1 MAHDTVRVLT
11 FYIDPVAYRD
21 RLLMLRA
28 AAPAVGRIEVLLP
41 HAPAALVAELS
52 TPHFVL
58 TPLAARP
65 LPRWRREPAIAQA
78 VLSRVSRGEVDLVHD
93 TASHLL
99 AVFAALRLHP
109 RRPRLLS
116 SSFTAGY
123 EWHEDLRRQFPYE
136 SAYYTRVRWT
146 SFLQERAICH
156 LADAVT
162 VFGEGHIPRVAHSH
176 GVPLARLH
184 SLPNCCD
191 PAVFRPCAPDPAST
205 GFPPGT
211 RVLTNVGNQFIYKG
225 TWELLRAFA
234 EVSRSHDDARL
245 LLVGN
250 IHDEEEAALRAEPAR
265 LGVADRVR
273 FVGRCPRDL
282 VPVLLSTSD
291 AFVFPSYTEGSPR
304 AVLEAMAC
312 GLPVIATSLAGITA
326 LDPAAAFT
334 RFVPRADAGALA
346 AALDAHL
353 RASPEDR
360 ARRAE
365 AARARYLAHH
375 TPDAAARPLVALYRT
390 LCP

>member
-1 MAHDTVRVLT
+1 MRVLT

-21 RLLMLRA
+21 RLLMLQA
-28 AAPAVGRIEVLLP
+28 AASAVGHIEVLLP
-41 HAPAALVAELS
+41 WAPPELVAELT
-52 TPHFVL
+52 TPSFAL
-58 TPLAARP
+58 TPLAAHP
-65 LPRWRREPAIAQA
+65 LPRWRREPLIARA
-78 VLSRVSRGEVDLVHD
+78 VLSRVASGRIDLVHD
-93 TASHLL
+93 TATHLL
-99 AVFAALRLHP
+99 AVFAALRLAP

-136 SAYYTRVRWT
+136 SAYYSRVRWT

-162 VFGEGHIPRVAHSH
+162 VFGEGHVERVARSH
-176 GVPLARLH
+176 GVPAARIH

-191 PAVFRPCAPDPAST
+191 PAVFRPCLPDPTTT

-234 EVSRSHDDARL
+234 RISPRHPSARL

-250 IHDEEEAALRAEPAR
+250 IHDEEETALRAEPVR

-273 FVGRCPRDL
+273 FVGRCPREQ
-282 VPVLLSTSD
+282 VPVLLSSSD

-312 GLPVIATSLAGITA
+312 GIPIIATDLAGIA
-326 LDPAAAFT
+326 AVDPAGEFT
-334 RFVPRADAGALA
+334 RFVPRADTGALA

-353 RASPEDR
+353 QCSAAER
-360 ARRAE
+360 ARQGA
-365 AARARYLAHH
+365 AARTRYLTHH
-375 TPDAAARPLVALYRT
+375 TPEAAAGPLVALYRSV
-390 LCP
+390 CR